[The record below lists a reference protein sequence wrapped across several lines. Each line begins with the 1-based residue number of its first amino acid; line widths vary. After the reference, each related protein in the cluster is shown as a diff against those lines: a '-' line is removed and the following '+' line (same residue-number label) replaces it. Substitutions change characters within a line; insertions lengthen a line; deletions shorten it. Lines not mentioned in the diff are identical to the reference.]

1 MPLHQ
6 PHTQSPGSKTWH
18 TTQCS
23 SVEAVQQGYCSDCA
37 QGVHRDQKQAGRWE
51 CQRALWQGL
60 LGATGTPTP
69 NPCIVGPWAQGPISR
84 CFTQLD
90 AGRGWQAYTS
100 RPSHCSAILSSNSSS
115 LGSRLLLLTSSLL
128 ILSLCTMWM
137 SEVAIRVC
145 TRGRLAWRTASQALQ
160 AVQ

>member
-1 MPLHQ
+1 
-6 PHTQSPGSKTWH
+6 
-18 TTQCS
+18 
-23 SVEAVQQGYCSDCA
+23 
-37 QGVHRDQKQAGRWE
+37 
-51 CQRALWQGL
+51 
-60 LGATGTPTP
+60 
-69 NPCIVGPWAQGPISR
+69 
-84 CFTQLD
+84 
-90 AGRGWQAYTS
+90 
-100 RPSHCSAILSSNSSS
+100 